1 MNKCKKLINKLKMIE
16 YEIQLKKQG
25 KNAEIWLKCN
35 SLIDEDII
43 NKLYEASR
51 FGVKIELII
60 RGVCCLRPKL
70 KGLSENINVRSIVG
84 RFLEHSRIYCFSN
97 GFGMPSNKAKVYI
110 SSADI
115 MPRNFD
121 RRYEVMVPI
130 LNKTVHKQILN
141 QIMVANLKD
150 NTQSWHILPNGKY
163 SKILEEGEPISAHQY
178 FMSNPSLSGR
188 GKSIKYNKPKDLLF
202 KKK

>member
-1 MNKCKKLINKLKMIE
+1 M
-16 YEIQLKKQG
+16 
-25 KNAEIWLKCN
+25 
-35 SLIDEDII
+35 
-43 NKLYEASR
+43 
-51 FGVKIELII
+51 GVKVELIV
-60 RGVCCLRPKL
+60 RGVCCLRPKI
-70 KGLSENINVRSIVG
+70 KGLSENISVRSIVG

-97 GFGMPSNKAKVYI
+97 GHSMPSSRAKIFI

-130 LNKTVHKQILN
+130 LNQTVHKQILN

-150 NTQSWHILPNGKY
+150 NTQAWEMKSSGEYSRIKEGK
-163 SKILEEGEPISAHQY
+163 SPISAHNY

-188 GKSIKYNKPKDLLF
+188 GKSIKIKKPKDLVL
-202 KKK
+202 KNK